1 MQVTQKEYQKMYE
14 KASPN
19 SNLLVDCLWAFCVGG
34 LICAL
39 GQVLFNA
46 YQGILHDEDAA
57 RAWVS
62 ITLIALA
69 AFFTALGL
77 FDNLS
82 KRAGA
87 GTIVPI
93 TGFANSIVAP
103 AMEFKSEGLV
113 LGVGA
118 KMFVVA
124 GPVLVYGTISSVIYG
139 VILCIVQAMA

>member
-1 MQVTQKEYQKMYE
+1 MYE

-46 YQGILHDEDAA
+46 YQDILHDEDSA

-77 FDNLS
+77 FDNLA